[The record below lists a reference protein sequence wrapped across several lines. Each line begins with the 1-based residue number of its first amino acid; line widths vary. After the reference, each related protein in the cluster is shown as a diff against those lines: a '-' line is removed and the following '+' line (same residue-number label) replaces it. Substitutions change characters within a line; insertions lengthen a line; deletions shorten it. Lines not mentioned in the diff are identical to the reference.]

1 MCHGQYKVK
10 EQYGKGDKHAKAV
23 PYNRKTKHK
32 KNSDKESY
40 S

>member
-1 MCHGQYKVK
+1 MKHGQYKG
-10 EQYGKGDKHAKAV
+10 ERYGKGDKHAKAV

-32 KNSDKESY
+32 NDPEREFY